1 MTLFPPWMDVA
12 TMLIGAAEVKG
23 KVNNSVIVRMWERI
37 SVGVTD
43 DETAWCAAFVGN
55 CLEESGYKSTRSG
68 WALDYAK
75 WGYECPPIYGAI
87 AVMQRKNSA
96 GKVIGGHVT
105 FVVGHDAQNRIMGL
119 GGNQGDKVSVAP
131 FDRSR
136 ILTYRYPGGLPVPSR
151 ETLPLYASSGKSS
164 SNEA

>member
-1 MTLFPPWMDVA
+1 MYKPPWYKIA
-12 TMLIGAAEVKG
+12 ETYIGLSEIKG
-23 KVNNSVIVRMWERI
+23 PVNNSTIVRMFDRI
-37 SVGVTD
+37 KVGVND

-55 CLEESGYKSTRSG
+55 CLEEAGIKSTRSA

-75 WGYECPPIYGAI
+75 YGIEVVPVVGAI

-105 FVVGHDAQNRIMGL
+105 FVAGHDVQGRIMGL

-136 ILTYRYPGGLPVPSR
+136 ILTYRMPQGALVPSS
-151 ETLPLYASSGKSS
+151 ELPLYASSGKSS